1 MDGVTFEGAQLLL
14 RLFEEISQPQTDHIK
29 DRYSEQ
35 AGGFEEVLEF
45 LEASRIIKTQH
56 GQIHRGQQFVPARD
70 KLKNNPVSYN
80 KFLVELALRLRTRH
94 GEEIRNLL
102 SQFEARKGPPRMAT
116 LPSGDIRYVVRNAL
130 IEAGIIELDH
140 ETGNC
145 EVPVQ
150 HHALYNFAK
159 HTRGTSPEE
168 LAKQN
173 TRKLEVGF
181 QAELSVLNYEKGIVG
196 HEFADQVVHVAHY
209 NTAAGFDIA
218 SIRVT
223 EGRTSEERIIEVK
236 AVSPKDQAFFLT
248 VKEHE
253 TAKFYRERYYLYL
266 VPIRNQRP
274 NIQGLTVIRD
284 PVETVINNFADWL
297 VTHNTLH
304 CKKND
309 NAPKK

>member
-35 AGGFEEVLEF
+35 ARGFEEVLEF

-70 KLKNNPVSYN
+70 KLKNNPDSYN

-102 SQFEARKGPPRMAT
+102 SQFEARKGPPGMAT
-116 LPSGDIRYVVRNAL
+116 LPSGDMRYIVRNAL

-150 HHALYNFAK
+150 HHALYSLAK
-159 HTRGTSPEE
+159 HTQGTRQRNLQSRIRGNLRS
-168 LAKQN
+168 
-173 TRKLEVGF
+173 
-181 QAELSVLNYEKGIVG
+181 
-196 HEFADQVVHVAHY
+196 
-209 NTAAGFDIA
+209 
-218 SIRVT
+218 
-223 EGRTSEERIIEVK
+223 
-236 AVSPKDQAFFLT
+236 AF
-248 VKEHE
+248 
-253 TAKFYRERYYLYL
+253 RRS
-266 VPIRNQRP
+266 
-274 NIQGLTVIRD
+274 
-284 PVETVINNFADWL
+284 
-297 VTHNTLH
+297 
-304 CKKND
+304 
-309 NAPKK
+309 